1 MDYIKNLIF
10 SLCGASA
17 VVSISKLLLHDSK
30 LSKSVNIF
38 LSLFLMFYMI
48 APFGNAPTDSKL
60 LNNIDGENF
69 EDFSSEN
76 YYSDFI
82 KLAVNKVCEEEK
94 CTVEKIE
101 IKETDLNGETVIEY
115 IEIKLNDSSKA
126 GVVADRL
133 KKEYGFEVRVT

>member
-17 VVSISKLLLHDSK
+17 VVSISKLILHDSK

-48 APFGNAPTDSKL
+48 APFGNHPTDSEL
-60 LNNIDGENF
+60 FNNTNGENF

-82 KLAVNKVCEEEK
+82 KLAVNKVCEQEN
-94 CTVEKIE
+94 CTAEKIE
-101 IKETDLNGETVIEY
+101 IHETDLNGETVIEY
-115 IEIKLNDSSKA
+115 IEIKLSDETKA

-133 KKEYGFEVRVT
+133 KQEYGFEVKVA

>member
-17 VVSISKLLLHDSK
+17 VVSISKLILHDSK

-48 APFGNAPTDSKL
+48 APFGNSPTDSEL
-60 LNNIDGENF
+60 FNNTNGENF

-82 KLAVNKVCEEEK
+82 KLAVNKVCEQEN
-94 CTVEKIE
+94 CTAEKIE
-101 IKETDLNGETVIEY
+101 IHETDLNGETVIEY
-115 IEIKLNDSSKA
+115 IEIKLNDETKA

-133 KKEYGFEVRVT
+133 KQEYGFEVKVA

>member
-1 MDYIKNLIF
+1 MDYIKNFIF

-17 VVSISKLLLHDSK
+17 TVSVTKLILHDSK
-30 LSKSVNIF
+30 LSKSINIF

-48 APFGNAPTDSKL
+48 APFGDATADSEL
-60 LNNIDGENF
+60 FNNISGENF

-82 KLAVNKVCEEEK
+82 KLAINKVCEQEN
-94 CTVEKIE
+94 CMAEKIKIHE
-101 IKETDLNGETVIEY
+101 IDLNGETVIEY
-115 IEIKLNDSSKA
+115 IEIKLNDGTKA

>member
-48 APFGNAPTDSKL
+48 APFGNAPTDSEL

-94 CTVEKIE
+94 CTAEKIE
-101 IKETDLNGETVIEY
+101 IHETDLNGETVIEY

>member
-17 VVSISKLLLHDSK
+17 VVSISKLILHDSK

-48 APFGNAPTDSKL
+48 APFGDVPPDSELFNDK
-60 LNNIDGENF
+60 NGENF

-82 KLAVNKVCEEEK
+82 KLAVNKVCEEEN
-94 CTVEKIE
+94 CAAEKIE
-101 IKETDLNGETVIEY
+101 IQETDLKGETVIEY
-115 IEIKLNDSSKA
+115 IEIKLNDGTKA

>member
-17 VVSISKLLLHDSK
+17 VVSISKLILHDSK

-48 APFGNAPTDSKL
+48 APFGNTQTDSEL
-60 LNNIDGENF
+60 LNNINQDNF
-69 EDFSSEN
+69 EDFSTEN

-82 KLAVNKVCEEEK
+82 KLAVHKVCEQEK
-94 CTVEKIE
+94 CTAEEIE
-101 IKETDLNGETVIEY
+101 IHETELNGETVIEY
-115 IEIKLNDSSKA
+115 IEIKLNDGSKA

-133 KKEYGFEVRVT
+133 RKEYGFEVKVT

>member
-1 MDYIKNLIF
+1 MEYIKNLIF

-17 VVSISKLLLHDSK
+17 VVSITKLILHDSK

-48 APFGNAPTDSKL
+48 APFGNAPTDSEL
-60 LNNIDGENF
+60 FNNKNEENF

-82 KLAVNKVCEEEK
+82 KLAVNKVCEQEN
-94 CTVEKIE
+94 CTAEKIE
-101 IKETDLNGETVIEY
+101 ILETELNGETVIEY
-115 IEIKLNDSSKA
+115 IEIKLNDETKA

-133 KKEYGFEVRVT
+133 KKEYGFEVRVA